1 MHRMVTISD
10 SHGATQV
17 GPGLATCGQW
27 HWATTVTRHA
37 AQCPLPATGSAG
49 PCSRPG
55 QCGPR
60 LSPALRGTHLQAQL
74 LTGWQPPGSLSL
86 AALAP

>member
-37 AQCPLPATGSAG
+37 AQCPLPATGSAAG
-49 PCSRPG
+49 PGRAA
-55 QCGPR
+55 GPASAGRDSAQHCAALTCR
-60 LSPALRGTHLQAQL
+60 LS
-74 LTGWQPPGSLSL
+74 S
-86 AALAP
+86 